1 MDGWTIGA
9 DVGVMLTGLSVLTA
23 TSVWTRNQWR
33 EFRERRAAARLRNWH
48 AYVMP
53 ERINEWY
60 VRLAEDPETPVGTV
74 VLEVLASLDGEPD
87 PALAQ
92 SMRQVVL
99 ADGMLARAP
108 TPEEYDFLKAQRK
121 ARRDSGFPV
130 VSDDGALTIKRHRQR
145 QRVPTPGC
153 PPDRRRSCRGSS
165 QSRVCACV
173 AGDAEAAGRSALD
186 WEFSRRQDCPAR
198 EDRPAAL
205 AGAVTGGA

>member
-87 PALAQ
+87 AALAQ

-108 TPEEYDFLKAQRK
+108 PEEYDFLKAQRK

-130 VSDDGALTIKRHRQR
+130 ASEPVE
-145 QRVPTPGC
+145 PGLMAT
-153 PPDRRRSCRGSS
+153 RFMRW
-165 QSRVCACV
+165 SRMT
-173 AGDAEAAGRSALD
+173 ER
-186 WEFSRRQDCPAR
+186 
-198 EDRPAAL
+198 
-205 AGAVTGGA
+205 